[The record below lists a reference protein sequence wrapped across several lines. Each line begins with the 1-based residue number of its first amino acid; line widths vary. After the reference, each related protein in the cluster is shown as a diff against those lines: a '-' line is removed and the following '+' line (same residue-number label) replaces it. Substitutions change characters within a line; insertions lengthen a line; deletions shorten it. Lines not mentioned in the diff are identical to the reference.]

1 MNRHFRCRPNHGIVT
16 STQNIVR
23 CEHVA
28 DLRRE
33 SSSSLVPDDMMLEL
47 EETPT
52 EEQCVV
58 LELPITE
65 GQMSAVAQWIG
76 KDSIKSFALEHLGL
90 TMVDVKNAT
99 GDYVSDYDNTLNHLQ
114 VWLNVNGNDKN
125 KLIALMEEAVQQ
137 NRLNAS
143 AAEFVI
149 ESQG

>member
-1 MNRHFRCRPNHGIVT
+1 
-16 STQNIVR
+16 
-23 CEHVA
+23 
-28 DLRRE
+28 
-33 SSSSLVPDDMMLEL
+33 MMLEL

-76 KDSIKSFALEHLGL
+76 KDSIKRFALEHLGL